1 MKLFDELNWR
11 GFVQNYT
18 PDVNFLIEQNSQSV
32 YIGFDPTSDS
42 LHVGNLMQIMLLSLF
57 QKYGH
62 RPIALVGGATG
73 MIGDPSG
80 KSKERNLLDMD
91 TLFHNQKCIQNQ
103 LEKFLDFSPNIPNSA
118 LILNNYDW
126 FKDFNFLDFL
136 RTIGKHI
143 SINYMIA
150 KESVQNRIETGISFT
165 EFSYQLLQ
173 AYDFLYLY
181 QNYNCK
187 IQMGGADQ
195 WGNITTGIELIRRI
209 INGQAEAITA
219 PLLTK
224 ADGTKFGKSES
235 GNIWL
240 DPKKTSPYKFYQ
252 FWINISDNDVEKL
265 LKVFTFLSKEEIENI
280 LIKHF
285 NEPHLRYAQKR
296 LAEYVTTLVH
306 SKEDL
311 EKAIEATQLLFGESS
326 KDNFLKFDWH
336 ELQEIFE
343 GVPYSQ
349 VNNEY
354 FYQPKDAVTIL
365 SELQIYPSKSEA
377 KKALQAGAVKV
388 NKMKI
393 SVDYQFLENDWIMN
407 KFVLIQ
413 KGKKNYHLIIKS

>member
-1 MKLFDELNWR
+1 MKLFDELHWR

-18 PDVNFLIEQNSQSV
+18 PDVKDLLEQGTQTV

-42 LHVGNLMQIMLLSLF
+42 LHVGNLMQIMFLSLF

-62 RPIALVGGATG
+62 KPIALVGGATG

-80 KSKERNLLDMD
+80 KSKERNLLDID
-91 TLFHNQKCIQNQ
+91 TLLYNQKCIQRQ
-103 LEKFLDFSPNIPNSA
+103 LEKFLDFSDNIPNSA

-126 FKDFNFLDFL
+126 FKDFKFLDFL
-136 RTIGKHI
+136 RIVGKHI

-150 KESVQNRIETGISFT
+150 KESVQKRLETGISFT

-181 QNYNCK
+181 QHYNCK

-195 WGNITTGIELIRRI
+195 WGNITTGTELIRRMV
-209 INGQAEAITA
+209 NGQAEAITA

-252 FWINISDNDVEKL
+252 FWVNTTDDDVAKL
-265 LKVFTFLSKEEIENI
+265 LKIFTFLPKEEIEHI
-280 LIKHF
+280 LNKHQS
-285 NEPHLRYAQKR
+285 EPHLRYAQKR

-306 SKEDL
+306 SQQEL
-311 EKAIEATQLLFGESS
+311 QKAIEASQLLFGDS
-326 KDNFLKFDWH
+326 KKEDFLKFEWH

-343 GVPYSQ
+343 GVPYSE
-349 VNNEY
+349 VSVEY
-354 FYQPKDAVTIL
+354 FQNPKEVVSVLA
-365 SELQIYPSKSEA
+365 ELQIYPSKSEA
-377 KKALQAGAVKV
+377 RKALQAGAVKV
-388 NKMKI
+388 NKNKI
-393 SVDYQFLENDWIMN
+393 TTDYHFSNDDWILN
-407 KFVLIQ
+407 KFLLIQ